1 MAPTASISTAAMTRP
16 SGSVLLSKIESK
28 ACMRQATSM
37 PTRKPTSMAPPPSV
51 GVGRS
56 CTRRS
61 SGFTTAP
68 TRTAMRRTTGMAANV
83 TTVTMA
89 STTA

>member
-1 MAPTASISTAAMTRP
+1 MA
-16 SGSVLLSKIESK
+16 
-28 ACMRQATSM
+28 
-37 PTRKPTSMAPPPSV
+37 APPRV

-68 TRTAMRRTTGMAANV
+68 TRTATSRTSGMAANV

-89 STTA
+89 STTAYAPSEGTAYATPNRWLVPLPLPLDPLPLSNLGR